1 MQSPA
6 ELGHVAAICSVL
18 SVDPENR
25 VLVAVEGDRLTMGGQ
40 IHLGSLKV
48 REGALAR
55 HKPQQHQTACGIIDK
70 NEEGALWPAILEPPV
85 LTAIDLD
92 QFAKTIAAMA
102 RLVYP
107 LGPIAPAGPDLV
119 IDHPLPERLDLQ
131 HTAW

>member
-102 RLVYP
+102 RLNV
-107 LGPIAPAGPDLV
+107 V
-119 IDHPLPERLDLQ
+119 VTIDVAEIWREGLNLARVADQ
-131 HTAW
+131 KSN